1 MDSKR
6 LKKSSRQELLEML
19 LDATEENERLRHENE
34 ELRQEIESRRLICQ
48 NTGSLAEAALKLSGI
63 FEAAD
68 KALKIYQANLE
79 QSESPTDQ
87 SPSED
92 TVSVSETEEL
102 SDGTPEQS

>member
-1 MDSKR
+1 MDSKLLR
-6 LKKSSRQELLEML
+6 KNSRQELLEML

-34 ELRQEIESRRLICQ
+34 ELRKEIESRRLICQ

-68 KALKIYQANLE
+68 EALKIYQANLE
-79 QSESPTDQ
+79 QSELPTDQ
-87 SPSED
+87 SSSKD

>member
-6 LKKSSRQELLEML
+6 LRKSSRQELLEML
-19 LDATEENERLRHENE
+19 LDATEENERLRRENE
-34 ELRQEIESRRLICQ
+34 ELRQEIESRRLVCQ
-48 NTGSLAEAALKLSGI
+48 NTGSLAEAASGI
-63 FEAAD
+63 FEAANE
-68 KALKIYQANLE
+68 ALKIYQANLE
-79 QSESPTDQ
+79 ESEPLTDQ